1 MLTFFMTFIGV
12 FLLYLLMILGTG
24 DGDLI
29 GYVFH
34 WQELVAGVVIALIA
48 ATISRLMLG
57 EAENKKMFFRFF
69 WFILYIPYWFLELT
83 KANIQVAI
91 MVFTGNI
98 RPGIVKIE
106 PGLKTD
112 LGKTI
117 LANSITLTPGTL
129 TVDLEEDSDAMYI
142 HWIKVEDTKT
152 MAERIKGVCG
162 SFPDWARRMAE

>member
-1 MLTFFMTFIGV
+1 MLTFFITFVGV
-12 FLLYLLMILGTG
+12 FLLYLLMVLGTG

-48 ATISRLMLG
+48 AGISRIMLG
-57 EAENKKMFFRFF
+57 KAENSKLFFRFF
-69 WFILYIPYWFLELT
+69 WFIFYLPIWFIALT
-83 KANIQVAI
+83 KANIEVAI

-129 TVDLEEDSDAMYI
+129 TVDLDEKSDAMYI
-142 HWIKVEDTKT
+142 HWIKVKETKT
-152 MAERIKGVCG
+152 MDEKINKVCG
-162 SFPDWARRMAE
+162 SFADWARRMAE